1 MTVLRVALVELKRLT
16 SGVLPVLVLI
26 AMSCIPLLYGALY
39 LYGNWDAY
47 GHVNGIVGALVV
59 EDEGATDSSGQQ
71 VNTGADVKKN
81 LLDAGTFDWRQV
93 PTREEAVDGVEK
105 GTYDFALVIPK
116 NFSRNL
122 QSAAAFKPDADGKTG
137 TIDPQ
142 SAGIEIVT
150 NDANNYV
157 LTNIVTK
164 AGTSVRDSVA
174 SKVGN
179 ATANAL
185 LASFTTIHSKMG
197 EAADGAS
204 KVNNGTVKLA
214 DAIVQLK
221 DGSATV
227 NDGALKL
234 KDGTVTL
241 SDGTTQLVDAQK
253 QLAEGAEKLANGA
266 EKLDSGAEKLDSGA
280 EKLVDGST
288 TLKNGTS
295 TLASAA
301 ASASDGASKLK
312 DGSATLAE
320 GTSSLKDG
328 SATLARG
335 ANSLAEGTHKL
346 RQGLDQSGIRELPGQ
361 LNAMCQHLQQTDTS
375 APSGDFGRDLSN
387 TVVSAS
393 AQRLRERLAPL
404 VAAGTMTQQQADE
417 LVSSVDS
424 DEFKGEVATLN
435 QKALESQLASR
446 DAVAADVMSKLQ
458 ALKSSHCVA
467 DGSSSSAAKI
477 QTLVSGVDALDA
489 ASTSVAKGA
498 SSLADGAARVDDGAS
513 SLASGSAALADG
525 NSKIA
530 SGASSLA
537 SGSATLA
544 EGTENLK
551 SGTDSLKSGAATLK
565 DGSGTLAEKEQAAVE
580 GQQKVADGASNL
592 KDGAS
597 QLSEGTGKLANG
609 TDQLHSGA
617 SELKEGTSSLQSGL
631 ASGTKQVPNLSESDQ
646 TKVAD
651 TMSNPVT
658 LSHNSLASGR
668 NYGEGMGPFFM
679 CLALWIGGL
688 MLVQTLRVMNNRAL
702 ASHAPSIRVM
712 LGSWMPFGL
721 VGVAQATLMF
731 VVIKFGLGFEMA
743 HPWLV
748 WLFLCFVALVFTGF
762 IHGLTVFLSAPG
774 KLMALVVLILQLVT
788 GGGTMPYETLPEPIR
803 WMHDF
808 FPMGY
813 AVTGMRR
820 LSYGVNESSLWGIML
835 VLTLW
840 GLAGLLLGYLGT
852 RRDRTWSLK
861 KLAPEISVS

>member
-122 QSAAAFKPDADGKTG
+122 QSAAAFKPDTNGNTG

-197 EAADGAS
+197 EAASGAE
-204 KVNNGTVKLA
+204 KVNTGTVKLA

-253 QLAEGAEKLANGA
+253 QLADGADKLASGA
-266 EKLDSGAEKLDSGA
+266 ATLDSGAATLNSGA
-280 EKLVDGST
+280 AKLVDGST

-312 DGSATLAE
+312 DGSATLAQ

-328 SATLARG
+328 SATLAQG

-346 RQGLDQSGIRELPGQ
+346 RQGLDESGIRELPGQ

-393 AQRLRERLAPL
+393 AQRLRERLAPM

-435 QKALESQLASR
+435 QKALESHLASR
-446 DAVAADVMSKLQ
+446 SATAADAMSKLQ

-498 SSLADGAARVDDGAS
+498 SSLAEGAARVDSGAS
-513 SLASGSAALADG
+513 SLASGAATLADG
-525 NSKIA
+525 NAQIA

-537 SGSATLA
+537 SGASSLA

-551 SGTDSLKSGAATLK
+551 SGTDSLKSGTATLK
-565 DGSGTLAEKEQAAVE
+565 DGTSTLAEKEQSAVE

-597 QLSEGTGKLANG
+597 QLTEGTEKLASG
-609 TDQLHSGA
+609 TDQLNSGA
-617 SELKEGTSSLQSGL
+617 SELKDGTSSLQSGL

-658 LSHNSLASGR
+658 LSHDSLASGR

-702 ASHAPSIRVM
+702 ASHAPSVRVM

-721 VGVAQATLMF
+721 VGIAQATLMF

-743 HPWLV
+743 HPWLA
-748 WLFLCFVALVFTGF
+748 WLFLCFVALIFTGF
-762 IHGLTVFLSAPG
+762 IHGLTVFLGAPG
-774 KLMALVVLILQLVT
+774 KLVALVVLILQLVT
-788 GGGTMPYETLPEPIR
+788 GGGTMPYETLPESIR

-861 KLAPEISVS
+861 KLAPEITV

>member
-16 SGVLPVLVLI
+16 SGVLPILVLI

-122 QSAAAFKPDADGKTG
+122 QSAAAFKPDANGNTG

-197 EAADGAS
+197 EAASGAE
-204 KVNNGTVKLA
+204 KVNTGTVKLA

-253 QLAEGAEKLANGA
+253 QLADGADKLASGA
-266 EKLDSGAEKLDSGA
+266 ATLDSGAATLNSGA
-280 EKLVDGST
+280 AKLVDGST

-312 DGSATLAE
+312 DGSATLAQ

-328 SATLARG
+328 SATLAQG
-335 ANSLAEGTHKL
+335 ANSLAEGAHKL
-346 RQGLDQSGIRELPGQ
+346 RQGLDESGIRELPGQ

-393 AQRLRERLAPL
+393 AQRLRERLAPM

-435 QKALESQLASR
+435 QKALESHLASR
-446 DAVAADVMSKLQ
+446 SATAADAMSKLQ
-458 ALKSSHCVA
+458 ALKSSHCVS
-467 DGSSSSAAKI
+467 DGTSSTAAKI

-489 ASTSVAKGA
+489 AATSVAKGA
-498 SSLADGAARVDDGAS
+498 SSLADGAARVDSGAS
-513 SLASGSAALADG
+513 SLASGAATLADG
-525 NSKIA
+525 NAQIA

-537 SGSATLA
+537 SGASSLA

-551 SGTDSLKSGAATLK
+551 SGTDSLKSGTATLK
-565 DGSGTLAEKEQAAVE
+565 DGTSTLAEKEQSAVE

-597 QLSEGTGKLANG
+597 QLTEGTEKLASG
-609 TDQLHSGA
+609 TDQLNSGA
-617 SELKEGTSSLQSGL
+617 SELKDGTSSLQSGL

-658 LSHNSLASGR
+658 LSHDSLASGR

-702 ASHAPSIRVM
+702 ASHAPSVRVM

-721 VGVAQATLMF
+721 VGIAQATLMF

-743 HPWLV
+743 HPWLA
-748 WLFLCFVALVFTGF
+748 WLFLCFVALIFTGF
-762 IHGLTVFLSAPG
+762 IHGLTVFLGAPG
-774 KLMALVVLILQLVT
+774 KLVALVVLILQLVT
-788 GGGTMPYETLPEPIR
+788 GGGTMPYETLPESIR

-835 VLTLW
+835 VLALW

-861 KLAPEISVS
+861 KLAPEITV

>member
-93 PTREEAVDGVEK
+93 STREEAVDGVEK

-253 QLAEGAEKLANGA
+253 QLAEGAEKLASGA
-266 EKLDSGAEKLDSGA
+266 ATLNSGAEKLDSGA

-446 DAVAADVMSKLQ
+446 DAVAADIMSKLQ

-513 SLASGSAALADG
+513 SLASGSATLADG

-551 SGTDSLKSGAATLK
+551 SGTDSLKSGASTLK
-565 DGSGTLAEKEQAAVE
+565 DGSGTLAEKEQEAVE

-609 TDQLHSGA
+609 TDQLNSGA

-721 VGVAQATLMF
+721 VGIAQATLMF

-861 KLAPEISVS
+861 KLAPEISV

>member
-16 SGVLPVLVLI
+16 SGVLPILVLI

-122 QSAAAFKPDADGKTG
+122 QSAAAFKPDANGNTG

-197 EAADGAS
+197 EAASGAE
-204 KVNNGTVKLA
+204 KVNTGTVKLA

-253 QLAEGAEKLANGA
+253 QLADGADKLASGA
-266 EKLDSGAEKLDSGA
+266 ATLDSGAATLNSGA
-280 EKLVDGST
+280 AKLVDGST

-312 DGSATLAE
+312 DGSATLAQ

-328 SATLARG
+328 SATLAQG

-346 RQGLDQSGIRELPGQ
+346 RQGLDESGIRELPGQ

-393 AQRLRERLAPL
+393 AQRLRERLAPM

-435 QKALESQLASR
+435 QKALESHLASR
-446 DAVAADVMSKLQ
+446 SATAADAMSKLQ

-498 SSLADGAARVDDGAS
+498 SSLAEGAARVDSGAS
-513 SLASGSAALADG
+513 SLASGAATLADG
-525 NSKIA
+525 NAQIA

-537 SGSATLA
+537 SGAATLA

-551 SGTDSLKSGAATLK
+551 SGTDSLKSGTATLK
-565 DGSGTLAEKEQAAVE
+565 DGTSTLAEKEQSAVE

-597 QLSEGTGKLANG
+597 QLTEGTEKLASG
-609 TDQLHSGA
+609 TDQLNSGA
-617 SELKEGTSSLQSGL
+617 SELKDGTSSLQSGL

-702 ASHAPSIRVM
+702 ASHAPSVRVM

-721 VGVAQATLMF
+721 VGIAQATLMF

-743 HPWLV
+743 HPWLA
-748 WLFLCFVALVFTGF
+748 WLFLCFVALIFTGF
-762 IHGLTVFLSAPG
+762 IHGLTVFLGAPG
-774 KLMALVVLILQLVT
+774 KLVALVVLILQLVT

-835 VLTLW
+835 VLALW

-861 KLAPEISVS
+861 KLAPEITV

>member
-122 QSAAAFKPDADGKTG
+122 QSAAAFKPDANGNTG

-197 EAADGAS
+197 EAASGAE
-204 KVNNGTVKLA
+204 KVNTGTVKLA

-253 QLAEGAEKLANGA
+253 QLADGADKLASGA
-266 EKLDSGAEKLDSGA
+266 ATLDSGAAALNSGA
-280 EKLVDGST
+280 AKLVDGST

-312 DGSATLAE
+312 DGSATLAQ

-328 SATLARG
+328 SATLAQG

-346 RQGLDQSGIRELPGQ
+346 RQGLDESGIRELPGQ

-393 AQRLRERLAPL
+393 AQRLRERLAPM

-435 QKALESQLASR
+435 QKALESHLASR
-446 DAVAADVMSKLQ
+446 SATAADAMSKLQ

-498 SSLADGAARVDDGAS
+498 SSLAEGAARVDSGAS
-513 SLASGSAALADG
+513 SLASGAATLADG
-525 NSKIA
+525 NAQIA

-537 SGSATLA
+537 SGAATLA

-551 SGTDSLKSGAATLK
+551 SGTDSLKSGTATLK
-565 DGSGTLAEKEQAAVE
+565 DGTSTLAEKEQSAVE

-597 QLSEGTGKLANG
+597 QLTEGTEKLASG
-609 TDQLHSGA
+609 TDQLNSGA
-617 SELKEGTSSLQSGL
+617 SELKDGTSSLQSGL

-702 ASHAPSIRVM
+702 ASHAPSVRVM

-721 VGVAQATLMF
+721 VGIAQATLMF

-743 HPWLV
+743 HPWLA
-748 WLFLCFVALVFTGF
+748 WLFLCFVALIFTGF
-762 IHGLTVFLSAPG
+762 IHGLTVFLGAPG
-774 KLMALVVLILQLVT
+774 KLVALVVLILQLVT

-835 VLTLW
+835 VLALW

-861 KLAPEISVS
+861 KLAPEITV

>member
-122 QSAAAFKPDADGKTG
+122 QSAAAFKPDANGNTG

-197 EAADGAS
+197 EAASGAE
-204 KVNNGTVKLA
+204 KVNTGTVKLA

-253 QLAEGAEKLANGA
+253 QLADGADKLASGA
-266 EKLDSGAEKLDSGA
+266 ATLDSGAATLNSGA
-280 EKLVDGST
+280 AKLVDGST

-312 DGSATLAE
+312 DGSATLAQ

-328 SATLARG
+328 SATLAQG
-335 ANSLAEGTHKL
+335 ANSLAEGVHKL
-346 RQGLDQSGIRELPGQ
+346 RQGLDESGIRELPGQ

-393 AQRLRERLAPL
+393 AQRLRERLAPM

-435 QKALESQLASR
+435 QKALESHLASR
-446 DAVAADVMSKLQ
+446 SATAADAMSKLQ

-498 SSLADGAARVDDGAS
+498 SSLAEGAARVDSGAS
-513 SLASGSAALADG
+513 SLASGAATLADG
-525 NSKIA
+525 NAQIA

-537 SGSATLA
+537 SGASSLA

-551 SGTDSLKSGAATLK
+551 SGTDSLKSGTATLK
-565 DGSGTLAEKEQAAVE
+565 DGTSTLAEKEQTAVE

-597 QLSEGTGKLANG
+597 QLTEGTEKLASG
-609 TDQLHSGA
+609 TDQLNSGA
-617 SELKEGTSSLQSGL
+617 SELKDGTSSLQSGL

-702 ASHAPSIRVM
+702 ASHAPSVRVM

-721 VGVAQATLMF
+721 VGIAQATLMF

-743 HPWLV
+743 HPWLA
-748 WLFLCFVALVFTGF
+748 WLFLCFVALIFTGF
-762 IHGLTVFLSAPG
+762 IHGLTVFLGAPG
-774 KLMALVVLILQLVT
+774 KLVALVVLILQLVT
-788 GGGTMPYETLPEPIR
+788 GGGTMPYETLPESIR

-861 KLAPEISVS
+861 KLAPEITV

>member
-122 QSAAAFKPDADGKTG
+122 QSAAAFKPDANGNTG

-142 SAGIEIVT
+142 SAGIEIIT

-157 LTNIVTK
+157 LTNIVMK

-197 EAADGAS
+197 EAASGAE
-204 KVNNGTVKLA
+204 KVNTGTVKLA

-253 QLAEGAEKLANGA
+253 QLADGADKLASGA
-266 EKLDSGAEKLDSGA
+266 ATLDSGAATLNSGA
-280 EKLVDGST
+280 AKLVDGST

-312 DGSATLAE
+312 DGSATLAQ

-328 SATLARG
+328 SATLAQG

-346 RQGLDQSGIRELPGQ
+346 RQGLDESGIRELPGQ

-393 AQRLRERLAPL
+393 AQRLRERLAPM

-435 QKALESQLASR
+435 QKALESHLASR
-446 DAVAADVMSKLQ
+446 SATAADAMSKLQ

-498 SSLADGAARVDDGAS
+498 SSLAEGAARVDSGAS
-513 SLASGSAALADG
+513 SLASGAATLADG
-525 NSKIA
+525 NAQIA

-537 SGSATLA
+537 SGASSLA

-551 SGTDSLKSGAATLK
+551 SGTDSLKSGTATLK
-565 DGSGTLAEKEQAAVE
+565 DGTSTLAEKEQSAVE

-597 QLSEGTGKLANG
+597 QLTEGTEKLASG
-609 TDQLHSGA
+609 TDQLNSGA

-702 ASHAPSIRVM
+702 ASHAPSVRVM

-721 VGVAQATLMF
+721 VGIAQATLMF

-743 HPWLV
+743 HPWLA

-762 IHGLTVFLSAPG
+762 IHGLTVFLGAPG
-774 KLMALVVLILQLVT
+774 KLVALVVLILQLVT
-788 GGGTMPYETLPEPIR
+788 GGGTMPYETLPESIR

-820 LSYGVNESSLWGIML
+820 LSYGVNESSLGGIML
-835 VLTLW
+835 VLALW

-861 KLAPEISVS
+861 KLAPEITV

>member
-71 VNTGADVKKN
+71 VNTGAEVKKN

-122 QSAAAFKPDADGKTG
+122 QSAAAFKPDANGNTG

-197 EAADGAS
+197 EAASGAE
-204 KVNNGTVKLA
+204 KVNTGTVKLA

-253 QLAEGAEKLANGA
+253 QLADGADKLANGA
-266 EKLDSGAEKLDSGA
+266 ATLDSGAATLDSGA
-280 EKLVDGST
+280 AKLVDGST

-312 DGSATLAE
+312 DGSATLAQ

-328 SATLARG
+328 SATLAQG

-346 RQGLDQSGIRELPGQ
+346 RQGLDESGIRELPGQ

-393 AQRLRERLAPL
+393 AQRLRERLAPM

-435 QKALESQLASR
+435 QKALESHLASR
-446 DAVAADVMSKLQ
+446 SATAADAMSKLQ

-498 SSLADGAARVDDGAS
+498 SSLAEGAARVDSGAS
-513 SLASGSAALADG
+513 SLASGAATLADG
-525 NSKIA
+525 NAQIA

-551 SGTDSLKSGAATLK
+551 SGTDSLKSGTATLK
-565 DGSGTLAEKEQAAVE
+565 DGTSTLAEKEQTAVE

-597 QLSEGTGKLANG
+597 QLTEGTGKLASG
-609 TDQLHSGA
+609 TDQLNSGA
-617 SELKEGTSSLQSGL
+617 SELKDGTSSLQSGL
-631 ASGTKQVPNLSESDQ
+631 ASGTKQVPNLSESEQ
-646 TKVAD
+646 AKVAD

-658 LSHNSLASGR
+658 LSHDSLASGR

-702 ASHAPSIRVM
+702 ASHAPSVRVM

-721 VGVAQATLMF
+721 VGIAQATLMF

-743 HPWLV
+743 HPWLA

-762 IHGLTVFLSAPG
+762 IHGLTVFLGAPG
-774 KLMALVVLILQLVT
+774 KLVALVVLILQLVT
-788 GGGTMPYETLPEPIR
+788 GGGTMPYETLPESIR

-820 LSYGVNESSLWGIML
+820 LSYGVNESSLGGIML
-835 VLTLW
+835 VLALW

-861 KLAPEISVS
+861 KLAPEITV

>member
-122 QSAAAFKPDADGKTG
+122 QSAAAFKPDANGNTG

-197 EAADGAS
+197 EAASGAE
-204 KVNNGTVKLA
+204 KVNTGTVKLA

-253 QLAEGAEKLANGA
+253 QLADGADKLASGA
-266 EKLDSGAEKLDSGA
+266 ATLDSGAAALDSGA
-280 EKLVDGST
+280 AKLVDGST

-312 DGSATLAE
+312 DGSATLAQ

-328 SATLARG
+328 SATLAQG

-346 RQGLDQSGIRELPGQ
+346 RQGLDESGIRELPGQ

-393 AQRLRERLAPL
+393 AQRLRERLAPM

-435 QKALESQLASR
+435 QKALESHLASR
-446 DAVAADVMSKLQ
+446 SATAADAMSKLQ

-498 SSLADGAARVDDGAS
+498 SSLAEGAARVDSGAS
-513 SLASGSAALADG
+513 SLASGAATLADG
-525 NSKIA
+525 NAQIA

-537 SGSATLA
+537 SGASSLA

-551 SGTDSLKSGAATLK
+551 SGTDSLKSGTATLK
-565 DGSGTLAEKEQAAVE
+565 DGTSTLAEKEQTAVE

-597 QLSEGTGKLANG
+597 QLTEGTEKLASG
-609 TDQLHSGA
+609 TDQLNSGA
-617 SELKEGTSSLQSGL
+617 SELKDGTSSLQSGL

-702 ASHAPSIRVM
+702 ASHAPSVRVM

-721 VGVAQATLMF
+721 VGIAQATLMF

-743 HPWLV
+743 HPWLA
-748 WLFLCFVALVFTGF
+748 WLFLCFVALIFTGF
-762 IHGLTVFLSAPG
+762 IHGLTVFLGAPG
-774 KLMALVVLILQLVT
+774 KLVALVVLILQLVT

-835 VLTLW
+835 VLALW

-861 KLAPEISVS
+861 KLAPEITV

>member
-122 QSAAAFKPDADGKTG
+122 QSAAAFKPDANGNTG

-197 EAADGAS
+197 EAASGAE
-204 KVNNGTVKLA
+204 KVNTGTVKLA

-253 QLAEGAEKLANGA
+253 QLADGADKLASGA
-266 EKLDSGAEKLDSGA
+266 ATLDSGAAALNSGA
-280 EKLVDGST
+280 AKLVDGST

-312 DGSATLAE
+312 DGSATLAQ

-328 SATLARG
+328 SATLAQG

-346 RQGLDQSGIRELPGQ
+346 RQGLDESGIRELPGQ

-393 AQRLRERLAPL
+393 AQRLRERLAPM

-435 QKALESQLASR
+435 QKALESHLASR
-446 DAVAADVMSKLQ
+446 SATAADAMSKLQ

-498 SSLADGAARVDDGAS
+498 SSLAEGAARVDSGAS
-513 SLASGSAALADG
+513 SLASGAATLADG
-525 NSKIA
+525 NAQIA

-537 SGSATLA
+537 SGAATLA

-551 SGTDSLKSGAATLK
+551 SGTDSLKSGTATLK
-565 DGSGTLAEKEQAAVE
+565 DGTSTLAEKEQSAVE

-597 QLSEGTGKLANG
+597 QLTEGTEKLASG
-609 TDQLHSGA
+609 TDQLNSGA
-617 SELKEGTSSLQSGL
+617 SELKDGTSSLQSGL
-631 ASGTKQVPNLSESDQ
+631 ASGTKQVPNLSESEQ
-646 TKVAD
+646 AKVAD

-658 LSHNSLASGR
+658 LSHDSLASGR

-702 ASHAPSIRVM
+702 ASHAPSVRVM

-721 VGVAQATLMF
+721 VGIAQATLMF

-743 HPWLV
+743 HPWLA
-748 WLFLCFVALVFTGF
+748 WLFLCFVALIFTGF
-762 IHGLTVFLSAPG
+762 IHGLTVFLGAPG
-774 KLMALVVLILQLVT
+774 KLVALVVLILQLVT
-788 GGGTMPYETLPEPIR
+788 GGGTMPYETLPESIR

-861 KLAPEISVS
+861 KLAPEITV

>member
-122 QSAAAFKPDADGKTG
+122 QSASAFKPDANGNTG

-197 EAADGAS
+197 EAASGAE
-204 KVNNGTVKLA
+204 KVNTGTVKLA

-253 QLAEGAEKLANGA
+253 QLADGADKLASGA
-266 EKLDSGAEKLDSGA
+266 ATLDSGAAALNSGA
-280 EKLVDGST
+280 AKLVDGST

-312 DGSATLAE
+312 DGSATLAQ

-328 SATLARG
+328 SATLAQG

-346 RQGLDQSGIRELPGQ
+346 RQGLDESGIRELPGQ

-393 AQRLRERLAPL
+393 AQRLRERLAPM

-435 QKALESQLASR
+435 QKALESHLASR
-446 DAVAADVMSKLQ
+446 SATAADAMSKLQ

-498 SSLADGAARVDDGAS
+498 SSLAEGAARVDSGAS
-513 SLASGSAALADG
+513 SLASGAATLADG
-525 NSKIA
+525 NAQIA

-537 SGSATLA
+537 SGAATLA

-551 SGTDSLKSGAATLK
+551 SGTDSLKSGTATLK
-565 DGSGTLAEKEQAAVE
+565 DGTSTLAEKEQSAVE

-597 QLSEGTGKLANG
+597 QLTEGTEKLASG
-609 TDQLHSGA
+609 TDQLNSGA
-617 SELKEGTSSLQSGL
+617 SELKDGTSSLQSGL

-658 LSHNSLASGR
+658 LSHDSLASGR

-702 ASHAPSIRVM
+702 ASHAPSVRVM

-721 VGVAQATLMF
+721 VGIAQATLMF

-743 HPWLV
+743 HPWLA
-748 WLFLCFVALVFTGF
+748 WLFLCFVALIFTGF
-762 IHGLTVFLSAPG
+762 IHGLTVFLGAPG
-774 KLMALVVLILQLVT
+774 KLVALVVLILQLVT

-835 VLTLW
+835 VLALW

-861 KLAPEISVS
+861 KLAPEITV

>member
-71 VNTGADVKKN
+71 VNTGAEVKKN

-122 QSAAAFKPDADGKTG
+122 QSAAAFKPDANGNTG

-142 SAGIEIVT
+142 SAGIEIIT

-197 EAADGAS
+197 EAASGAE
-204 KVNNGTVKLA
+204 KVNTGTVKLA

-241 SDGTTQLVDAQK
+241 SDGTTQLADAQK
-253 QLAEGAEKLANGA
+253 QLADGADKLASGA
-266 EKLDSGAEKLDSGA
+266 ATLDSGAATLDSGA
-280 EKLVDGST
+280 AKLVDGST

-312 DGSATLAE
+312 DGSATLAQ

-328 SATLARG
+328 SAALAQG
-335 ANSLAEGTHKL
+335 ANSLAEGVHKL
-346 RQGLDQSGIRELPGQ
+346 RQGLDESGIRELPGQ

-393 AQRLRERLAPL
+393 AQRLRERLAPM

-435 QKALESQLASR
+435 QKALESHLASR
-446 DAVAADVMSKLQ
+446 SAAAADAMSKLQ

-477 QTLVSGVDALDA
+477 QTLVSGVDALDE

-498 SSLADGAARVDDGAS
+498 SSLAEGAARVDSGAS
-513 SLASGSAALADG
+513 SLASGAATLADG
-525 NSKIA
+525 NAQIA

-537 SGSATLA
+537 SGAATLA

-551 SGTDSLKSGAATLK
+551 SGTDSLKSGTATLK
-565 DGSGTLAEKEQAAVE
+565 DGTSTLAEKEQAAVE

-597 QLSEGTGKLANG
+597 QLAEGTEKLASG
-609 TDQLHSGA
+609 TDQLNSGA
-617 SELKEGTSSLQSGL
+617 SELKDGTSSLQSGL
-631 ASGTKQVPNLSESDQ
+631 ASGTKQVPNLSESEQ
-646 TKVAD
+646 AKVAD

-658 LSHNSLASGR
+658 LSHDSLASGR

-702 ASHAPSIRVM
+702 ASHAPSVRVM

-721 VGVAQATLMF
+721 VGIAQATLMF

-743 HPWLV
+743 HPWLA

-762 IHGLTVFLSAPG
+762 IHGLTVFLGAPG
-774 KLMALVVLILQLVT
+774 KLVALVVLILQLVT
-788 GGGTMPYETLPEPIR
+788 GGGTMPYETLPESIR

-820 LSYGVNESSLWGIML
+820 LSYGVNESSLGGIML
-835 VLTLW
+835 VLALW

-861 KLAPEISVS
+861 KLAPEITV

>member
-71 VNTGADVKKN
+71 VNTGAEVKKN

-122 QSAAAFKPDADGKTG
+122 QSAAAFKPDANGNTG

-197 EAADGAS
+197 EAASGAE
-204 KVNNGTVKLA
+204 KVNTGTVKLA

-234 KDGTVTL
+234 KDGTSSL
-241 SDGTTQLVDAQK
+241 ADGQSQMLDGQK
-253 QLAEGAEKLANGA
+253 QLAEGAGKLADGVSTLDSGA
-266 EKLDSGAEKLDSGA
+266 AKLDSGAGKLADGA
-280 EKLVDGST
+280 SSLKDGS
-288 TLKNGTS
+288 S

-301 ASASDGASKLK
+301 ASASDGAAKLK

-328 SATLARG
+328 SATLAQG

-346 RQGLDQSGIRELPGQ
+346 RQGLDESGIRELPGQ

-393 AQRLRERLAPL
+393 AQRLRERLAPM

-435 QKALESQLASR
+435 QKALQSHLATR
-446 DAVAADVMSKLQ
+446 DAAAADALSKLQ

-477 QTLVSGVDALDA
+477 QTLVSGVDALDSG
-489 ASTSVAKGA
+489 ASSLAKGA
-498 SSLADGAARVDDGAS
+498 SSLAEGAARVDAGAS

-537 SGSATLA
+537 SGSATLSGGA
-544 EGTENLK
+544 SELKEGTGSLK
-551 SGTDSLKSGAATLK
+551 SGTAELK
-565 DGSGTLAEKEQAAVE
+565 DGSGTLAEKQQSAVE
-580 GQQKVADGASNL
+580 GQQKLADGADKL

-597 QLSEGTGKLANG
+597 QLSDGTEKLSDGSSKLN
-609 TDQLHSGA
+609 DGA
-617 SELKEGTSSLQSGL
+617 SELKDGTSSLESGL
-631 ASGTKQVPNLSESDQ
+631 ASGAKQVPSLAPTDQ
-646 TKVAD
+646 AKVAD

-702 ASHAPSIRVM
+702 ASHAPSVRVM

-721 VGVAQATLMF
+721 VGIAQATLMF

-743 HPWLV
+743 HPWLA

-762 IHGLTVFLSAPG
+762 IHGLTVFLGAPG
-774 KLMALVVLILQLVT
+774 KLVALVVLILQLVT
-788 GGGTMPYETLPEPIR
+788 GGGTMPYETLPESIR

-820 LSYGVNESSLWGIML
+820 LSYGVNESSLGGIML
-835 VLTLW
+835 VLALW

-861 KLAPEISVS
+861 KLAPEITV

>member
-748 WLFLCFVALVFTGF
+748 WLFLCFVALIFTGF
-762 IHGLTVFLSAPG
+762 IHGLTVFLGAPG

-861 KLAPEISVS
+861 KLAPEISV

>member
-71 VNTGADVKKN
+71 VNTGAEVKKN

-122 QSAAAFKPDADGKTG
+122 QSAAAFKPDANGNTG

-142 SAGIEIVT
+142 SAGIEIIT

-197 EAADGAS
+197 EAASGAE

-234 KDGTVTL
+234 KDGTSSL
-241 SDGTTQLVDAQK
+241 ADGQSQMLDGQK
-253 QLAEGAEKLANGA
+253 QLAEGAGKLADGVSTLDSGA
-266 EKLDSGAEKLDSGA
+266 AKLDSGAGKLADGA
-280 EKLVDGST
+280 SSLKDGS
-288 TLKNGTS
+288 S

-301 ASASDGASKLK
+301 ASASDGAAKLK

-328 SATLARG
+328 SATLAQG

-346 RQGLDQSGIRELPGQ
+346 RQGLDESGIRELPGQ

-393 AQRLRERLAPL
+393 AQRLRERLAPM

-435 QKALESQLASR
+435 QKALQSHLATR
-446 DAVAADVMSKLQ
+446 DAAAADALSKLS
-458 ALKSSHCVA
+458 ALKSSHCIS
-467 DGSSSSAAKI
+467 DGSSSTAAKI
-477 QTLVSGVDALDA
+477 QTLVSGVDALDSG
-489 ASTSVAKGA
+489 ASSLAKGA
-498 SSLADGAARVDDGAS
+498 SSLAEGAARVDAGAS

-537 SGSATLA
+537 SGSATLSGGA
-544 EGTENLK
+544 SELKEGTGSLK
-551 SGTDSLKSGAATLK
+551 SGTAELK
-565 DGSGTLAEKEQAAVE
+565 DGSGTLAEKQQSAVE
-580 GQQKVADGASNL
+580 GQQKLADGADKL

-597 QLSEGTGKLANG
+597 QLSDGTEKLSDGSSKLN
-609 TDQLHSGA
+609 DGA
-617 SELKEGTSSLQSGL
+617 SELKDGTSSLESGL
-631 ASGTKQVPNLSESDQ
+631 ASGAKQVPSLAPTDQ
-646 TKVAD
+646 AKVAD

-702 ASHAPSIRVM
+702 ASHAPSVRVM

-721 VGVAQATLMF
+721 VGIAQATLMF

-743 HPWLV
+743 HPWLA

-762 IHGLTVFLSAPG
+762 IHGLTVFLGAPG
-774 KLMALVVLILQLVT
+774 KLVALVVLILQLVT
-788 GGGTMPYETLPEPIR
+788 GGGTMPYETLPESIR

-820 LSYGVNESSLWGIML
+820 LSYGVNESSLGGIML
-835 VLTLW
+835 VLALW

-861 KLAPEISVS
+861 KLAPEITV

>member
-122 QSAAAFKPDADGKTG
+122 QSAAAFKPDANGNTG

-197 EAADGAS
+197 EAASGAE
-204 KVNNGTVKLA
+204 KVNTGTVKLA

-253 QLAEGAEKLANGA
+253 QLADGADKLASGA
-266 EKLDSGAEKLDSGA
+266 ATLDSGAAALDSGA
-280 EKLVDGST
+280 AKLVDGST

-312 DGSATLAE
+312 DGSATLAQ

-328 SATLARG
+328 SATLAQG

-346 RQGLDQSGIRELPGQ
+346 RQGLDESGIRELPGQ

-393 AQRLRERLAPL
+393 AQRLRERLAPM

-435 QKALESQLASR
+435 QKALESHLASR
-446 DAVAADVMSKLQ
+446 SATAADAMSKLQ

-498 SSLADGAARVDDGAS
+498 SSLAEGAARVDSGAS
-513 SLASGSAALADG
+513 SLASGAATLADG
-525 NSKIA
+525 NAQIA

-537 SGSATLA
+537 SGASSLA

-551 SGTDSLKSGAATLK
+551 SGTDSLKSGTATLK
-565 DGSGTLAEKEQAAVE
+565 DGTSTLAEKEQSAVE

-597 QLSEGTGKLANG
+597 QLTEGTEKLASG
-609 TDQLHSGA
+609 TDQLNSGA
-617 SELKEGTSSLQSGL
+617 SELKDGTSSLQSGL

-702 ASHAPSIRVM
+702 ASHAPSVRVM

-721 VGVAQATLMF
+721 VGIAQATLMF

-743 HPWLV
+743 HPWLA

-762 IHGLTVFLSAPG
+762 IHGLTVFLGAPG
-774 KLMALVVLILQLVT
+774 KLVALVVLILQLVT
-788 GGGTMPYETLPEPIR
+788 GGGTMPYETLPESIR

-820 LSYGVNESSLWGIML
+820 LSYGVNESSLGGIML
-835 VLTLW
+835 VLALW

-861 KLAPEISVS
+861 RLAPEITV

>member
-253 QLAEGAEKLANGA
+253 QLAEGAEKLASGA

-835 VLTLW
+835 VFTLW

-861 KLAPEISVS
+861 KLAPEISV

>member
-71 VNTGADVKKN
+71 VNTGAEVKKN

-122 QSAAAFKPDADGKTG
+122 QSAAAFKPDANGNTG

-142 SAGIEIVT
+142 SAGIEIIT

-197 EAADGAS
+197 EAASGAE
-204 KVNNGTVKLA
+204 KVNTGTVKLA

-241 SDGTTQLVDAQK
+241 SDGTTRLADAQK
-253 QLAEGAEKLANGA
+253 QLADGADKLASGA
-266 EKLDSGAEKLDSGA
+266 ATLDSGAATLDSGA
-280 EKLVDGST
+280 AKLVDGST

-312 DGSATLAE
+312 DGSATLAQ

-328 SATLARG
+328 SAALAQG
-335 ANSLAEGTHKL
+335 ANSLAEGVHKL
-346 RQGLDQSGIRELPGQ
+346 RQGLDESGIRELPGQ

-393 AQRLRERLAPL
+393 AQRLRERLAPM

-435 QKALESQLASR
+435 QKALESHLASR
-446 DAVAADVMSKLQ
+446 SATAADAMSKLQ

-477 QTLVSGVDALDA
+477 QTLVSGVDALDE

-498 SSLADGAARVDDGAS
+498 SSLAEGAARVDSGAS
-513 SLASGSAALADG
+513 SLASGAATLADG
-525 NSKIA
+525 NAQIA

-537 SGSATLA
+537 SGAATLA

-551 SGTDSLKSGAATLK
+551 SGTDSLKSGTATLK
-565 DGSGTLAEKEQAAVE
+565 DGASTLAEKEQAAVE

-597 QLSEGTGKLANG
+597 QLAEGTEKLASG
-609 TDQLHSGA
+609 TDQLNSGA
-617 SELKEGTSSLQSGL
+617 SELKDGTSSLQSGL
-631 ASGTKQVPNLSESDQ
+631 ASGTKQVPNLSESEQ
-646 TKVAD
+646 AKVAD

-658 LSHNSLASGR
+658 LSHDSLASGR

-702 ASHAPSIRVM
+702 ASHAPSVRVM

-721 VGVAQATLMF
+721 VGIAQATLMF

-743 HPWLV
+743 HPWLA

-762 IHGLTVFLSAPG
+762 IHGLTVFLGAPG
-774 KLMALVVLILQLVT
+774 KLVALVVLILQLVT
-788 GGGTMPYETLPEPIR
+788 GGGTMPYETLPESIR

-820 LSYGVNESSLWGIML
+820 LSYGVNESSLGGIML
-835 VLTLW
+835 VLALW

-861 KLAPEISVS
+861 KLAPEITV

>member
-221 DGSATV
+221 DGSVTV

-748 WLFLCFVALVFTGF
+748 WLFLCFVALIFTGF
-762 IHGLTVFLSAPG
+762 IHGLTVFLGAPG

-861 KLAPEISVS
+861 KLAPEISV

>member
-122 QSAAAFKPDADGKTG
+122 QSASAFKPDANGNTG

-197 EAADGAS
+197 EAASGAE
-204 KVNNGTVKLA
+204 KVNTGTVKLA

-253 QLAEGAEKLANGA
+253 QLADGADKLASGA
-266 EKLDSGAEKLDSGA
+266 ATLDSGAATLNSGA
-280 EKLVDGST
+280 AKLVDGST

-312 DGSATLAE
+312 DGSATLAQ

-328 SATLARG
+328 SATLAQG

-346 RQGLDQSGIRELPGQ
+346 RQGLDESGIRELPGQ

-393 AQRLRERLAPL
+393 AQRLRERLAPM

-435 QKALESQLASR
+435 QKALESHLASR
-446 DAVAADVMSKLQ
+446 SATAADAMSKLQ
-458 ALKSSHCVA
+458 ALKSSHCIA

-498 SSLADGAARVDDGAS
+498 SSLAEGAARVDSGAS
-513 SLASGSAALADG
+513 SLASGAATLADG
-525 NSKIA
+525 NAQIA

-537 SGSATLA
+537 SGASSLA

-551 SGTDSLKSGAATLK
+551 SGTDSLKSGTATLK
-565 DGSGTLAEKEQAAVE
+565 DGTSTLAEKEQSAVE

-597 QLSEGTGKLANG
+597 QLTEGTEKLASG
-609 TDQLHSGA
+609 TDQLNSGA
-617 SELKEGTSSLQSGL
+617 SELKDGTSSLQSGL

-702 ASHAPSIRVM
+702 ASHAPSVRVM

-721 VGVAQATLMF
+721 VGIAQATLMF

-743 HPWLV
+743 HPWLA

-762 IHGLTVFLSAPG
+762 IHGLTVFLGAPG
-774 KLMALVVLILQLVT
+774 KLVALVVLILQLVT
-788 GGGTMPYETLPEPIR
+788 GGGTMPYETLPESIR

-861 KLAPEISVS
+861 KLAPEITV

>member
-93 PTREEAVDGVEK
+93 PTREEAVNGVEK

-122 QSAAAFKPDADGKTG
+122 QSAAAFKPDANGNTG

-197 EAADGAS
+197 EAASGAE
-204 KVNNGTVKLA
+204 KVNTGTVKLA

-253 QLAEGAEKLANGA
+253 QLADGADKLASGA
-266 EKLDSGAEKLDSGA
+266 ATLDSGAAALNSGA
-280 EKLVDGST
+280 AKLVDGST

-312 DGSATLAE
+312 DGSATLAQ

-328 SATLARG
+328 SATLAQG

-346 RQGLDQSGIRELPGQ
+346 RQGLDESGIRELPGQ

-393 AQRLRERLAPL
+393 AQRLRERLAPM

-435 QKALESQLASR
+435 QKALESHLASR
-446 DAVAADVMSKLQ
+446 SATAADAMSKLQ

-498 SSLADGAARVDDGAS
+498 SSLAEGAARVDSGAS
-513 SLASGSAALADG
+513 SLASGAATLADG
-525 NSKIA
+525 NAQIA

-537 SGSATLA
+537 SGASSLA

-551 SGTDSLKSGAATLK
+551 SGTDSLKSGTATLK
-565 DGSGTLAEKEQAAVE
+565 DGTSTLAEKEQSAVE

-597 QLSEGTGKLANG
+597 QLTEGTEKLASG
-609 TDQLHSGA
+609 TDQLNSGA
-617 SELKEGTSSLQSGL
+617 SELKDGTSSLQSGL

-702 ASHAPSIRVM
+702 ASHAPSVRVM

-721 VGVAQATLMF
+721 VGIAQATLMF

-743 HPWLV
+743 HPWLA
-748 WLFLCFVALVFTGF
+748 WLFLCFVALIFTGF
-762 IHGLTVFLSAPG
+762 IHGLTVFLGAPG
-774 KLMALVVLILQLVT
+774 KLVALVVLILQLVT
-788 GGGTMPYETLPEPIR
+788 GGGTMPYETLPESIR

-835 VLTLW
+835 VLALW

-861 KLAPEISVS
+861 KLAPEITV

>member
-59 EDEGATDSSGQQ
+59 EDEGATDSEGQQ

-93 PTREEAVDGVEK
+93 PTREEAIDGVEK

-122 QSAAAFKPDADGKTG
+122 QSAAAFKPDANGNTG

-197 EAADGAS
+197 EAASGAE
-204 KVNNGTVKLA
+204 KVNTGTVKLA

-241 SDGTTQLVDAQK
+241 SDGTNQLVDAQK
-253 QLAEGAEKLANGA
+253 QLADGADKLASGA
-266 EKLDSGAEKLDSGA
+266 ATLDSGAATLNSGA
-280 EKLVDGST
+280 AKLVDGST

-312 DGSATLAE
+312 DGSATLAQ

-328 SATLARG
+328 SATLAQG

-346 RQGLDQSGIRELPGQ
+346 RQGLDESGIRELPGQ

-393 AQRLRERLAPL
+393 AQRLRERLAPM

-435 QKALESQLASR
+435 QKALESHLASR
-446 DAVAADVMSKLQ
+446 NATVADAMSKLQ

-477 QTLVSGVDALDA
+477 QTLVSGVDALDSG
-489 ASTSVAKGA
+489 ASSLAKGA
-498 SSLADGAARVDDGAS
+498 SSVADGAARVDAGAS
-513 SLASGSAALADG
+513 SLASGSASLADG
-525 NSKIA
+525 NAQIA

-551 SGTDSLKSGAATLK
+551 SGTDSLKSGTATLK
-565 DGSGTLAEKEQAAVE
+565 DGTSTLAEKEQSAVE

-597 QLSEGTGKLANG
+597 QLSEGTEKLASG
-609 TDQLHSGA
+609 TDQLNSGA
-617 SELKEGTSSLQSGL
+617 SELKDGTSSLQSGL

-702 ASHAPSIRVM
+702 ASHAPSVRVM

-743 HPWLV
+743 HPWLA

-762 IHGLTVFLSAPG
+762 IHGLTVFLGAPG
-774 KLMALVVLILQLVT
+774 KLVALVVLILQLVT
-788 GGGTMPYETLPEPIR
+788 GGGTMPYETLPESIR

-835 VLTLW
+835 VLALW

-861 KLAPEISVS
+861 KLAPEITV

>member
-122 QSAAAFKPDADGKTG
+122 QSAAAFKPDANGNTG

-197 EAADGAS
+197 EAASGAE
-204 KVNNGTVKLA
+204 KVNTGTVKLA

-253 QLAEGAEKLANGA
+253 QLADGADKLASGA
-266 EKLDSGAEKLDSGA
+266 ATLDSGAAALNSGA
-280 EKLVDGST
+280 AKLVDGST

-312 DGSATLAE
+312 DGSATLAQ

-328 SATLARG
+328 SATLAQG

-346 RQGLDQSGIRELPGQ
+346 RQGLDESGIRELPGQ

-393 AQRLRERLAPL
+393 AQRLRERLAPM

-435 QKALESQLASR
+435 QKALESHLASR
-446 DAVAADVMSKLQ
+446 SATAADAMSKLQ

-498 SSLADGAARVDDGAS
+498 SSLAEGAARVDSGAS
-513 SLASGSAALADG
+513 SLASGAATLADG
-525 NSKIA
+525 NAQIA

-551 SGTDSLKSGAATLK
+551 SGTDSLKSGTATLK
-565 DGSGTLAEKEQAAVE
+565 DGTSTLAEKEQSAVE

-597 QLSEGTGKLANG
+597 QLTEGTEKLASG
-609 TDQLHSGA
+609 TDQLNSGA
-617 SELKEGTSSLQSGL
+617 SELKDGTSSLQSGL

-702 ASHAPSIRVM
+702 ASHAPSVRVM

-721 VGVAQATLMF
+721 VGIAQATLMF

-743 HPWLV
+743 HPWLA
-748 WLFLCFVALVFTGF
+748 WLFLCFVALIFTGF
-762 IHGLTVFLSAPG
+762 IHGLTVFLGAPG
-774 KLMALVVLILQLVT
+774 KLVALVVLILQLVT

-835 VLTLW
+835 VLALW

-861 KLAPEISVS
+861 KLAPEITV

>member
-312 DGSATLAE
+312 DGSATLTE

-861 KLAPEISVS
+861 KLAPEISV

>member
-743 HPWLV
+743 HPWLM

-861 KLAPEISVS
+861 KLAPEISV

>member
-122 QSAAAFKPDADGKTG
+122 QSAAAFKPDANGNTG

-197 EAADGAS
+197 EAASGAE
-204 KVNNGTVKLA
+204 KVNTGTVKLA

-253 QLAEGAEKLANGA
+253 QLADGADKLASGA
-266 EKLDSGAEKLDSGA
+266 ATLDSGAAALNSGA
-280 EKLVDGST
+280 AKLVDGST

-312 DGSATLAE
+312 DGSATLAQ

-328 SATLARG
+328 SATLAQG

-346 RQGLDQSGIRELPGQ
+346 RQGLDESGIRELPGQ

-393 AQRLRERLAPL
+393 AQRLRERLAPM

-435 QKALESQLASR
+435 QKALESHLASR
-446 DAVAADVMSKLQ
+446 SATAADAMSKLQ

-498 SSLADGAARVDDGAS
+498 SSLAEGAARVDSGAS
-513 SLASGSAALADG
+513 SLASGAATLADG
-525 NSKIA
+525 NAQIA

-537 SGSATLA
+537 SGASSLA

-551 SGTDSLKSGAATLK
+551 SGTDSLKSGTATLK
-565 DGSGTLAEKEQAAVE
+565 DGTSTLAEKEQSAVE

-597 QLSEGTGKLANG
+597 QLTEGTEKLASG
-609 TDQLHSGA
+609 TDQLNSGA
-617 SELKEGTSSLQSGL
+617 SELKDGTSSLQSGL
-631 ASGTKQVPNLSESDQ
+631 ASGTKQVPNLSESEQ

-658 LSHNSLASGR
+658 LSHDSLASGR

-702 ASHAPSIRVM
+702 ASHAPSVRVM

-721 VGVAQATLMF
+721 VGIAQATLMF

-743 HPWLV
+743 HPWLA
-748 WLFLCFVALVFTGF
+748 WLFLCFAALVFTGF
-762 IHGLTVFLSAPG
+762 IHGLTVFLGAPG
-774 KLMALVVLILQLVT
+774 KLVALVVLILQLVT
-788 GGGTMPYETLPEPIR
+788 GGGTMPYETLPESIR

-820 LSYGVNESSLWGIML
+820 LSYGVNESSLGGIML
-835 VLTLW
+835 VLALW

-861 KLAPEISVS
+861 KLAPEITV

>member
-253 QLAEGAEKLANGA
+253 QLAEGAEKLASGA
-266 EKLDSGAEKLDSGA
+266 ATLNSGAEKLDSGA

-446 DAVAADVMSKLQ
+446 DAVAADIMSKLQ

-513 SLASGSAALADG
+513 SLASGSATLADG

-551 SGTDSLKSGAATLK
+551 SGTDSLKSGASTLK
-565 DGSGTLAEKEQAAVE
+565 DGSGTLAEKEQEAVE

-609 TDQLHSGA
+609 TDQLNSGA

-702 ASHAPSIRVM
+702 ASHAPSVRVM

-721 VGVAQATLMF
+721 VGIAQATLMF

-861 KLAPEISVS
+861 KLAPEISV

>member
-435 QKALESQLASR
+435 QKALESQLVSR

-861 KLAPEISVS
+861 KLAPEITV

>member
-122 QSAAAFKPDADGKTG
+122 QSAAAFKPDANGNTG

-197 EAADGAS
+197 EAASGAE
-204 KVNNGTVKLA
+204 KVNTGTVKLA

-253 QLAEGAEKLANGA
+253 QLADGADKLASGA
-266 EKLDSGAEKLDSGA
+266 ATLDSGAATLNSGA
-280 EKLVDGST
+280 AKLVDGST

-312 DGSATLAE
+312 DGSATLAQ

-328 SATLARG
+328 SATLAQG

-346 RQGLDQSGIRELPGQ
+346 RQGLDESGIRELPGQ

-393 AQRLRERLAPL
+393 AQRLRERLAPM

-435 QKALESQLASR
+435 QKALESHLASR
-446 DAVAADVMSKLQ
+446 SATAADAMSKLQ

-498 SSLADGAARVDDGAS
+498 SSLAEGAARVDSGAS
-513 SLASGSAALADG
+513 SLASGAATLADG
-525 NSKIA
+525 NAQIA

-537 SGSATLA
+537 SGASSLA

-551 SGTDSLKSGAATLK
+551 SGTDSLKSGTATLK
-565 DGSGTLAEKEQAAVE
+565 DGTSTLAEKEQTAVE

-597 QLSEGTGKLANG
+597 QLTEGTEKLASG
-609 TDQLHSGA
+609 TDQLNSGA
-617 SELKEGTSSLQSGL
+617 SELKDGTSSLQSGL
-631 ASGTKQVPNLSESDQ
+631 ASGTKQVPNLSESEQ

-658 LSHNSLASGR
+658 LSHDSLASGR

-702 ASHAPSIRVM
+702 ASHAPSVRVM

-721 VGVAQATLMF
+721 VGIAQATLMF

-743 HPWLV
+743 HPWLA
-748 WLFLCFVALVFTGF
+748 WLFLCFVALIFTGF
-762 IHGLTVFLSAPG
+762 IHGLTVFLGAPG
-774 KLMALVVLILQLVT
+774 KLVALVVLILQLVT

-835 VLTLW
+835 VLALW

-861 KLAPEISVS
+861 KLAPEITV

>member
-93 PTREEAVDGVEK
+93 PTREEAVNGVEK

-122 QSAAAFKPDADGKTG
+122 QSAAAFKPDANGNTG

-197 EAADGAS
+197 EAASGAE
-204 KVNNGTVKLA
+204 KVNTGTVKLA

-253 QLAEGAEKLANGA
+253 QLADGADKLASGA
-266 EKLDSGAEKLDSGA
+266 ATLDSGAATLNSGA
-280 EKLVDGST
+280 AKLVDGST

-312 DGSATLAE
+312 DGSATLAQ

-328 SATLARG
+328 SATLAQG

-346 RQGLDQSGIRELPGQ
+346 RQGLDESGIRELPGQ

-393 AQRLRERLAPL
+393 AQRLRERLAPM

-435 QKALESQLASR
+435 QKALESHLASR
-446 DAVAADVMSKLQ
+446 SATAADAMSKLQ

-498 SSLADGAARVDDGAS
+498 SSLAEGAARVDSGAS
-513 SLASGSAALADG
+513 SLASGAATLADG
-525 NSKIA
+525 NAQIA

-537 SGSATLA
+537 SGASSLA

-551 SGTDSLKSGAATLK
+551 SGTDSLKSGTATLK
-565 DGSGTLAEKEQAAVE
+565 DGTSTLAEKEQSAVE

-597 QLSEGTGKLANG
+597 QLTEGTEKLASG
-609 TDQLHSGA
+609 TDQLNSGA
-617 SELKEGTSSLQSGL
+617 SELKDGTSSLQSGL

-702 ASHAPSIRVM
+702 ASHAPSVRVM

-721 VGVAQATLMF
+721 VGIAQATLMF

-743 HPWLV
+743 HPWLA
-748 WLFLCFVALVFTGF
+748 WLFLCFVALIFTGF
-762 IHGLTVFLSAPG
+762 IHGLTVFLGAPG
-774 KLMALVVLILQLVT
+774 KLVALVVLILQLVT
-788 GGGTMPYETLPEPIR
+788 GGGTMPYETLPESIR

-835 VLTLW
+835 VLALW

-861 KLAPEISVS
+861 KLAPEITV

>member
-71 VNTGADVKKN
+71 VNTGAEVKKN
-81 LLDAGTFDWRQV
+81 LLDAGTFDWHQV

-122 QSAAAFKPDADGKTG
+122 QSAAAFKPDANGNTG

-197 EAADGAS
+197 EAASGAE
-204 KVNNGTVKLA
+204 KVNTGTVKLA

-253 QLAEGAEKLANGA
+253 QLADGADKLASGA
-266 EKLDSGAEKLDSGA
+266 ATLDSGAATLDSGA
-280 EKLVDGST
+280 AKLVDGST

-312 DGSATLAE
+312 DGSATLAQ

-328 SATLARG
+328 SATLAQG
-335 ANSLAEGTHKL
+335 ANSLAEGAHKL
-346 RQGLDQSGIRELPGQ
+346 RQGLDESGIRELPGQ

-393 AQRLRERLAPL
+393 AQRLRERLAPM

-435 QKALESQLASR
+435 QKALESHLASR
-446 DAVAADVMSKLQ
+446 SAAAADAMSKLQ

-498 SSLADGAARVDDGAS
+498 SSLAEGAARVDSGAS
-513 SLASGSAALADG
+513 SLASGAATLADG
-525 NSKIA
+525 NAQIA

-551 SGTDSLKSGAATLK
+551 SGTDSLKSGTATLK
-565 DGSGTLAEKEQAAVE
+565 EGTGTLAEKEQTAVE

-597 QLSEGTGKLANG
+597 QLTEGTGKLASG
-609 TDQLHSGA
+609 TDQLNSGA
-617 SELKEGTSSLQSGL
+617 SELKDGTSSLQSGL
-631 ASGTKQVPNLSESDQ
+631 ASGTKQVPNLSESEQ
-646 TKVAD
+646 AKVAD

-702 ASHAPSIRVM
+702 ASHAPSVRVM

-721 VGVAQATLMF
+721 VGIAQATLMF

-743 HPWLV
+743 HPWLA

-762 IHGLTVFLSAPG
+762 IHGLTVFLGAPG
-774 KLMALVVLILQLVT
+774 KLVALVVLILQLVT
-788 GGGTMPYETLPEPIR
+788 GGGTMPYETLPESIR

-820 LSYGVNESSLWGIML
+820 LSYGVNESSLGGIML
-835 VLTLW
+835 VLALW

-861 KLAPEISVS
+861 KLAPEITV

>member
-122 QSAAAFKPDADGKTG
+122 QSAAAFKPDANGNTG

-197 EAADGAS
+197 EAASGAE
-204 KVNNGTVKLA
+204 KVNTGTVKLA

-253 QLAEGAEKLANGA
+253 QLADGADKLASGA
-266 EKLDSGAEKLDSGA
+266 ATLDSGAATLNSGA
-280 EKLVDGST
+280 AKLVDGST

-312 DGSATLAE
+312 DGSATLAQ

-328 SATLARG
+328 SATLAQG

-346 RQGLDQSGIRELPGQ
+346 RQGLDESGIRELPGQ

-393 AQRLRERLAPL
+393 AQRLRERLAPM

-435 QKALESQLASR
+435 QKALESHLASR
-446 DAVAADVMSKLQ
+446 SATAADAMSKLQ

-498 SSLADGAARVDDGAS
+498 SSLAEGAARVDSGAS
-513 SLASGSAALADG
+513 SLASGAATLADG
-525 NSKIA
+525 NAQIA

-537 SGSATLA
+537 SGASSLA

-551 SGTDSLKSGAATLK
+551 SGTDSLKSGTATLK
-565 DGSGTLAEKEQAAVE
+565 DGTSTLAEKEQSAVE

-597 QLSEGTGKLANG
+597 QLTEGTEKLASG
-609 TDQLHSGA
+609 TDQLNSGA
-617 SELKEGTSSLQSGL
+617 SELKDGTSSLQSGL
-631 ASGTKQVPNLSESDQ
+631 ASGTKQVPNLSESEQ

-658 LSHNSLASGR
+658 LSHDSLASGR

-702 ASHAPSIRVM
+702 ASHAPPVRVM

-721 VGVAQATLMF
+721 VGIAQATLMF

-743 HPWLV
+743 HPWLA
-748 WLFLCFVALVFTGF
+748 WLFLCFVALIFTGF
-762 IHGLTVFLSAPG
+762 IHGLTVFLGAPG
-774 KLMALVVLILQLVT
+774 KLVALVVLILQLVT
-788 GGGTMPYETLPEPIR
+788 GGGTMPYETLPESIR

-861 KLAPEISVS
+861 KLAPEITV

>member
-122 QSAAAFKPDADGKTG
+122 QSAAAFKPDANGNTG

-197 EAADGAS
+197 EAASGAE
-204 KVNNGTVKLA
+204 KVNTGTVKLA

-253 QLAEGAEKLANGA
+253 QLADGTDKLASGA
-266 EKLDSGAEKLDSGA
+266 ATLDSGAATLNSGA
-280 EKLVDGST
+280 AKLVDGST

-312 DGSATLAE
+312 DGSATLAQ

-328 SATLARG
+328 SATLAQG

-346 RQGLDQSGIRELPGQ
+346 RQGLDESGIRELPGQ

-393 AQRLRERLAPL
+393 AQRLRERLAPM

-424 DEFKGEVATLN
+424 DEFKSEVATLN
-435 QKALESQLASR
+435 QKALESHLASR
-446 DAVAADVMSKLQ
+446 SATAADAMSKLQ

-498 SSLADGAARVDDGAS
+498 SSLAEGAARVDSGAS
-513 SLASGSAALADG
+513 SLASGAATLADG
-525 NSKIA
+525 NAQIA

-551 SGTDSLKSGAATLK
+551 SGTDSLKSGTATLK
-565 DGSGTLAEKEQAAVE
+565 DGTSTLAEKEQSAVE

-597 QLSEGTGKLANG
+597 QLTEGTEKLASG
-609 TDQLHSGA
+609 TDQLNSGA
-617 SELKEGTSSLQSGL
+617 SELKDGTSSLQSGL

-702 ASHAPSIRVM
+702 ASHAPSVRVM

-721 VGVAQATLMF
+721 VGIAQATLMF

-743 HPWLV
+743 HPWLA
-748 WLFLCFVALVFTGF
+748 WLFLCFVALIFTGF
-762 IHGLTVFLSAPG
+762 IHGLTVFLGAPG
-774 KLMALVVLILQLVT
+774 KLVALVVLILQLVT
-788 GGGTMPYETLPEPIR
+788 GGGTMPYETLPESIR

-835 VLTLW
+835 VLALW

-861 KLAPEISVS
+861 KLAPEITV

>member
-16 SGVLPVLVLI
+16 SGVLPILVLI

-122 QSAAAFKPDADGKTG
+122 QSAAAFKPDANGNTG

-197 EAADGAS
+197 EAASGAE
-204 KVNNGTVKLA
+204 KVNTGTVKLA

-253 QLAEGAEKLANGA
+253 QLADGADKLASGA
-266 EKLDSGAEKLDSGA
+266 ATLDSGAATLNSGA
-280 EKLVDGST
+280 AKLVDGST

-312 DGSATLAE
+312 DGSATLAQ

-328 SATLARG
+328 SATLAQG

-346 RQGLDQSGIRELPGQ
+346 RQGLDESGIRELPGQ

-393 AQRLRERLAPL
+393 AQRLRERLAPM

-435 QKALESQLASR
+435 QKALESHLASR
-446 DAVAADVMSKLQ
+446 SATAADAMSKLQ
-458 ALKSSHCVA
+458 ALKSSHCIA

-498 SSLADGAARVDDGAS
+498 SSLAEGAARVDSGAS
-513 SLASGSAALADG
+513 SLASGAATLADG
-525 NSKIA
+525 NAQIA

-537 SGSATLA
+537 SGASSLA

-551 SGTDSLKSGAATLK
+551 SGTDSLKSGTATLK
-565 DGSGTLAEKEQAAVE
+565 DGTSTLAEKEQSAVE

-597 QLSEGTGKLANG
+597 QLTEGTEKLASG
-609 TDQLHSGA
+609 TDQLNSGA
-617 SELKEGTSSLQSGL
+617 SELKDGTSSLQSGL

-702 ASHAPSIRVM
+702 ASHAPSVRVM

-721 VGVAQATLMF
+721 VGIAQATLMF

-743 HPWLV
+743 HPWLA

-762 IHGLTVFLSAPG
+762 IHGLTVFLGAPG
-774 KLMALVVLILQLVT
+774 KLVALVVLILQLVT
-788 GGGTMPYETLPEPIR
+788 GGGTMPYETLPESIR

-820 LSYGVNESSLWGIML
+820 LSYGVNESSLGGIML
-835 VLTLW
+835 VLALW

-861 KLAPEISVS
+861 KLAPEITV

>member
-16 SGVLPVLVLI
+16 SGVLPILVLI

-122 QSAAAFKPDADGKTG
+122 QSAAAFKPDANGNTG

-197 EAADGAS
+197 EAASGAE
-204 KVNNGTVKLA
+204 KVNTGTVKLA

-253 QLAEGAEKLANGA
+253 QLADGADKLASGA
-266 EKLDSGAEKLDSGA
+266 ATLDSGAAALDSGA
-280 EKLVDGST
+280 AKLVDGST

-312 DGSATLAE
+312 DGSATLAQ

-328 SATLARG
+328 SATLAQG

-346 RQGLDQSGIRELPGQ
+346 RQGLDESGIRELPGQ

-393 AQRLRERLAPL
+393 AQRLRERLAPM

-435 QKALESQLASR
+435 QKALESHLASR
-446 DAVAADVMSKLQ
+446 SATAADAMSKLQ

-498 SSLADGAARVDDGAS
+498 SSLAEGAARVDSGAS
-513 SLASGSAALADG
+513 SLASGAATLADG
-525 NSKIA
+525 NAQIA

-537 SGSATLA
+537 SGASSLA

-551 SGTDSLKSGAATLK
+551 SGTDSLKSGTATLK
-565 DGSGTLAEKEQAAVE
+565 DGTSTLAEKEQSAVE

-597 QLSEGTGKLANG
+597 QLTEGTEKLASG
-609 TDQLHSGA
+609 TDQLNSGA
-617 SELKEGTSSLQSGL
+617 SELKDGTSSLQSGL

-702 ASHAPSIRVM
+702 ASHAPSVRVM

-721 VGVAQATLMF
+721 VGIAQATLMF

-743 HPWLV
+743 HPWLA
-748 WLFLCFVALVFTGF
+748 WLFLCFVALIFTGF
-762 IHGLTVFLSAPG
+762 IHGLTVFLGAPG
-774 KLMALVVLILQLVT
+774 KLVALVVLILQLVT
-788 GGGTMPYETLPEPIR
+788 GGGTMPYETLPESIR

-861 KLAPEISVS
+861 KLAPEITV

>member
-122 QSAAAFKPDADGKTG
+122 QSAAAFKPDANGNTG

-197 EAADGAS
+197 EAASGAE
-204 KVNNGTVKLA
+204 KVNTGTVKLA

-253 QLAEGAEKLANGA
+253 QLADGADKLASGA
-266 EKLDSGAEKLDSGA
+266 ATLDSGAATLDSGA
-280 EKLVDGST
+280 AKLVDGST

-312 DGSATLAE
+312 DGSATLAQ

-328 SATLARG
+328 SATLAQG

-346 RQGLDQSGIRELPGQ
+346 RQGLDESGIRELPGQ

-393 AQRLRERLAPL
+393 AQRLRERLAPM

-435 QKALESQLASR
+435 QKALESHLASR
-446 DAVAADVMSKLQ
+446 SATAADAMSKLQ

-498 SSLADGAARVDDGAS
+498 SSLAEGAARVDSGAS
-513 SLASGSAALADG
+513 SLASGAATLADG
-525 NSKIA
+525 NAQIA

-537 SGSATLA
+537 SGASSLA

-551 SGTDSLKSGAATLK
+551 SGTDSLKSGTATLK
-565 DGSGTLAEKEQAAVE
+565 DGTSTLAEKEQSAVE

-597 QLSEGTGKLANG
+597 QLTEGTEKLASG
-609 TDQLHSGA
+609 TDQLNSGA
-617 SELKEGTSSLQSGL
+617 SELKDGTSSLQSGL

-702 ASHAPSIRVM
+702 ASHAPSVRVM

-721 VGVAQATLMF
+721 VGIAQATLMF

-743 HPWLV
+743 HPWLA
-748 WLFLCFVALVFTGF
+748 WLFLCFVALIFTGF
-762 IHGLTVFLSAPG
+762 IHGLTVFLGAPG
-774 KLMALVVLILQLVT
+774 KLVALVVLILQLVT
-788 GGGTMPYETLPEPIR
+788 GGGTMPYETLPESIR

-861 KLAPEISVS
+861 KLAPEITV

>member
-122 QSAAAFKPDADGKTG
+122 QSAAAFKPDANGNTG

-197 EAADGAS
+197 EAASGAE
-204 KVNNGTVKLA
+204 KVNTGTVKLA

-253 QLAEGAEKLANGA
+253 QLADGADKLASGA
-266 EKLDSGAEKLDSGA
+266 ATLDSGAAALDSGA
-280 EKLVDGST
+280 AKLVDGST

-312 DGSATLAE
+312 DGSATLAQ

-328 SATLARG
+328 SATLAQG

-346 RQGLDQSGIRELPGQ
+346 RQGLDESGIRELPGQ

-393 AQRLRERLAPL
+393 AQRLRERLAPM

-435 QKALESQLASR
+435 QKALESHLASR
-446 DAVAADVMSKLQ
+446 SATAADAMSKLQ

-498 SSLADGAARVDDGAS
+498 SSLAEGAARVDSGAS
-513 SLASGSAALADG
+513 SLASGAATLADG
-525 NSKIA
+525 NAQIA

-551 SGTDSLKSGAATLK
+551 SGTESLKSGTATLK
-565 DGSGTLAEKEQAAVE
+565 DGTSTLAEKEQSAVE

-597 QLSEGTGKLANG
+597 QLTEGTEKLASG
-609 TDQLHSGA
+609 TDQLNSGA
-617 SELKEGTSSLQSGL
+617 SELKDGTSSLQSGL

-702 ASHAPSIRVM
+702 ASHAPSVRVM

-721 VGVAQATLMF
+721 VGIAQATLMF

-743 HPWLV
+743 HPWLA

-762 IHGLTVFLSAPG
+762 IHGLTVFLGAPG
-774 KLMALVVLILQLVT
+774 KLVALVVLILQLVT
-788 GGGTMPYETLPEPIR
+788 GGGTMPYETLPESIR

-861 KLAPEISVS
+861 KLAPEITV

>member
-122 QSAAAFKPDADGKTG
+122 QSAAAFKPDANGNTG

-197 EAADGAS
+197 EAASGAE
-204 KVNNGTVKLA
+204 KVNTGTVKLA
-214 DAIVQLK
+214 DATVQLK

-253 QLAEGAEKLANGA
+253 QLADGADKLASGA
-266 EKLDSGAEKLDSGA
+266 ATLDSGAAALDSGA
-280 EKLVDGST
+280 AKLVDGST

-312 DGSATLAE
+312 DGSATLAQ

-328 SATLARG
+328 SATLAQG

-346 RQGLDQSGIRELPGQ
+346 RQGLDESGIRELPGQ

-393 AQRLRERLAPL
+393 AQRLRERLAPM

-435 QKALESQLASR
+435 QKALESHLASR
-446 DAVAADVMSKLQ
+446 SATAADAMSKLQ

-498 SSLADGAARVDDGAS
+498 SSLAEGAARVDSGAS
-513 SLASGSAALADG
+513 SLASGAATLADG
-525 NSKIA
+525 NAQIA

-551 SGTDSLKSGAATLK
+551 SGTDSLKSGTATLK
-565 DGSGTLAEKEQAAVE
+565 DGTSTLAEKEQSAVE

-597 QLSEGTGKLANG
+597 QLTEGTEKLASG
-609 TDQLHSGA
+609 TDQLNSGA
-617 SELKEGTSSLQSGL
+617 SELKDGTSSLQSGL

-702 ASHAPSIRVM
+702 ASHAPSVRVM

-721 VGVAQATLMF
+721 VGIAQATLMF

-743 HPWLV
+743 HPWLA

-762 IHGLTVFLSAPG
+762 IHGLTVFLGAPG
-774 KLMALVVLILQLVT
+774 KLVALVVLILQLVT
-788 GGGTMPYETLPEPIR
+788 GGGTMPYETLPESIR

-820 LSYGVNESSLWGIML
+820 LSYGVNESSLGGIML
-835 VLTLW
+835 VLALW

-861 KLAPEISVS
+861 RLAPEITV

>member
-122 QSAAAFKPDADGKTG
+122 QSAAAFKPDANGNTG

-197 EAADGAS
+197 EAASGAE
-204 KVNNGTVKLA
+204 KVNTGTVKLA

-253 QLAEGAEKLANGA
+253 QLADGADKLASGA
-266 EKLDSGAEKLDSGA
+266 ATLDSGAAALNSGA
-280 EKLVDGST
+280 AKLVDGST

-312 DGSATLAE
+312 DGSATLAQ

-328 SATLARG
+328 SATLAQG

-346 RQGLDQSGIRELPGQ
+346 RQGLDESGIRELPGQ

-393 AQRLRERLAPL
+393 AQRLRERLAPM

-435 QKALESQLASR
+435 QKALESHLASR
-446 DAVAADVMSKLQ
+446 SATAADAMSKLQ

-498 SSLADGAARVDDGAS
+498 SSLAEGAARVDSGAS
-513 SLASGSAALADG
+513 SLASGAATLADG
-525 NSKIA
+525 NAQIA

-537 SGSATLA
+537 SGASSLA

-551 SGTDSLKSGAATLK
+551 SGTDSLKSGTATLK
-565 DGSGTLAEKEQAAVE
+565 DGTSTLAEKEQSAVE

-597 QLSEGTGKLANG
+597 QLTEGTEKLASG
-609 TDQLHSGA
+609 TDQLNSGA
-617 SELKEGTSSLQSGL
+617 SELKDGTSSLQSGL

-658 LSHNSLASGR
+658 LSHDSLASGR

-702 ASHAPSIRVM
+702 ASHAPSVRVM

-721 VGVAQATLMF
+721 VGIAQATLMF

-743 HPWLV
+743 HPWLA
-748 WLFLCFVALVFTGF
+748 WLFLCFVALIFTGF
-762 IHGLTVFLSAPG
+762 IHGLTVFLGAPG
-774 KLMALVVLILQLVT
+774 KLVALVVLILQLVT

-835 VLTLW
+835 VLALW

-861 KLAPEISVS
+861 KLAPEITV

>member
-122 QSAAAFKPDADGKTG
+122 QSAAAFKPDANGNTG

-197 EAADGAS
+197 EAASGAE
-204 KVNNGTVKLA
+204 KVNTGTVKLA

-253 QLAEGAEKLANGA
+253 QLADGADKLASGA
-266 EKLDSGAEKLDSGA
+266 ATLDSGAATLNSGA
-280 EKLVDGST
+280 AKLVDGST

-301 ASASDGASKLK
+301 ASTSDGASKLK
-312 DGSATLAE
+312 DGSATLAQ

-328 SATLARG
+328 SATLAQG

-346 RQGLDQSGIRELPGQ
+346 RQGLDESGIRELPGQ

-393 AQRLRERLAPL
+393 AQRLRERLAPM

-435 QKALESQLASR
+435 QKALESHLASR
-446 DAVAADVMSKLQ
+446 SATAADAMSKLQ

-498 SSLADGAARVDDGAS
+498 SSLAEGAARVDSGAS
-513 SLASGSAALADG
+513 SLASGAATLADG
-525 NSKIA
+525 NAQIA

-537 SGSATLA
+537 SGASSLA

-551 SGTDSLKSGAATLK
+551 SGTDSLKSGTATLK
-565 DGSGTLAEKEQAAVE
+565 DGTSTLAEKEQSAVE

-597 QLSEGTGKLANG
+597 QLTEGTEKLASG
-609 TDQLHSGA
+609 TDQLNSGA
-617 SELKEGTSSLQSGL
+617 SELKDGTSSLQSGL
-631 ASGTKQVPNLSESDQ
+631 ASGTKQVPNLSESEQ
-646 TKVAD
+646 AKVAD

-658 LSHNSLASGR
+658 LSHDSLASGR

-702 ASHAPSIRVM
+702 ASHAPSVRVM

-721 VGVAQATLMF
+721 VGIAQATLMF

-743 HPWLV
+743 HPWLA
-748 WLFLCFVALVFTGF
+748 WLFLCFVALIFTGF
-762 IHGLTVFLSAPG
+762 IHGLTVFLGAPG
-774 KLMALVVLILQLVT
+774 KLVALVVLILQLVT
-788 GGGTMPYETLPEPIR
+788 GGGTMPYETLPESIR

-861 KLAPEISVS
+861 KLAPEITV